1 MNQLERIVVAI
12 DVFGNPQKVL
22 RRAFMLAKE
31 NDASLYVVQA
41 VETPLFAVP
50 DFFSSKKVSID
61 IEGIKKKIEDAIN
74 EVGLGDDVTYQVF
87 VKEGSADDIVLYEA
101 KLLNAQMIV
110 MGAHTKSKN
119 KKMYFGTTAQKVAHQ
134 SHIPVLIVK
143 NKAKRSYA
151 NVIAP
156 TDFEMQSKQS
166 IAFIQNICSSA
177 KIDMVNAYEAF
188 YATDIY
194 TAGAY
199 TLENLDIEMYDK
211 AAKTASQN
219 NMKNLRKEMGIRRGK
234 VIDGGL
240 NTKETLLKYINKGDY
255 DLTVL
260 GSRGTS
266 GALALLGSVAYTL
279 MREVTTDVL
288 VFVPR

>member
-1 MNQLERIVVAI
+1 MNKLERIVVAI

-22 RRAFMLAKE
+22 RRAFLLAEE
-31 NDASLYVVQA
+31 NEASLFIVQA
-41 VETPLFAVP
+41 IETPLFAVP
-50 DFFSSKKVSID
+50 DYFGSDKISVD
-61 IEGIKKKIEDAIN
+61 IGSVKKKIEGVIKDLD
-74 EVGLGDDVTYQVF
+74 VGNSVSYQVF

-110 MGAHTKSKN
+110 MGAHTKSG
-119 KKMYFGTTAQKVAHQ
+119 KKMRFGTTAQKVAHQ

-143 NKAKRSYA
+143 NKAKRSYE

-156 TDFEMQSKQS
+156 TDFEVQSKQS
-166 IAFIQNICSSA
+166 IAFVQNICSSA

-199 TLENLDIEMYDK
+199 TLENLDIESYDK

-234 VIDGGL
+234 VIEGGL
-240 NTKETLLKYINKGDY
+240 NTKGALLKYIHKGGY